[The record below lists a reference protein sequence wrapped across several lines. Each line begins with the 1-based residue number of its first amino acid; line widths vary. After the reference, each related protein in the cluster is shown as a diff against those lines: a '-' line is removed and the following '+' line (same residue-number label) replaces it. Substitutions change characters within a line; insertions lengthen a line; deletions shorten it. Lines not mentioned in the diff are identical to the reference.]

1 MRVIGDVVDS
11 ATARVEEQARRRLPD
26 EDRDGDRYQDA
37 GGHQDEGER
46 VDVHDGQMVGRRTG
60 PGVGPKVPTKL
71 GRRRFLAGVAILA
84 SGCGP
89 AAARPPPA
97 SPPAA
102 LPAMDVDPENGI
114 RPPGVPA
121 VQDRTAPRSLPAG
134 PVCPCASTHSWLTKE
149 VVETDGKHSYR
160 KEHGRR

>member
-84 SGCGP
+84 SGCAP

-102 LPAMDVDPENGI
+102 LPAMDVDP
-114 RPPGVPA
+114 
-121 VQDRTAPRSLPAG
+121 RTASGLRGSQRCRTVRRPDRFQPALFAHAPVRTVGSPRRS
-134 PVCPCASTHSWLTKE
+134 
-149 VVETDGKHSYR
+149 
-160 KEHGRR
+160 